1 MPDSPQR
8 DPRARP
14 SVWAPFG
21 WAAILT
27 LILAGATFF
36 AKNSH
41 SLSSHIGEFIGGIL
55 LLPVAL
61 VFVLLEKVA
70 GNFLV
75 WLSGV
80 PDWLL
85 FTLITAD
92 AYLYCLIAMILL
104 WIMIRLAKRRR
115 SPGR

>member
-1 MPDSPQR
+1 MPDSPRR

-14 SVWAPFG
+14 SIWTPFG

-27 LILAGATFF
+27 LIVAGAIFF
-36 AKNSH
+36 TNNLH
-41 SLSSHIGEFIGGIL
+41 SLESHVGEFCVSIL

-61 VFVLLEKVA
+61 VFALLGNAA

-85 FTLITAD
+85 FILMTVD
-92 AYLYCLIAMILL
+92 AYIYSLILMIVI
-104 WIMIRLAKRRR
+104 WIMIRVAKRRK
-115 SPGR
+115 SAL